1 MTQTKQTIFLIFI
14 RVFYSQKQDAS
25 RKAYWNLNIHRLFK
39 ALKTKWFTLGCTVNE
54 RSDVMKR
61 LAAEWEPQDA
71 VLICWPH
78 EKTAWA
84 PYLNEAE
91 AVFMDIAEAVAR
103 FEKLIVVVPD
113 KKCLHTK
120 LAARGVK
127 MENVALYEI
136 ESNDSWARD
145 FGPITIYE
153 NGKPVLLDFTFT
165 GWGGKF
171 EAALDN
177 QITAK
182 LHAAGAFGKTPLR
195 KVDLILEGGSIE
207 SDGAGTLLTTA
218 ECLLNPNRNAQLS
231 RKQVEEK
238 LAAELGFKK
247 FHWLNNGWLAGD
259 DTDAHID
266 TLARRCPNNTILYV
280 QCTDPADEHFLTFQ
294 ALEGELKQTGSR
306 LIPLPW
312 PKAKF
317 DTAGNRLP
325 ATYANFLIINGAVL
339 VPTYRDPANDACA
352 LAAVKKAF
360 PDREIIGIDCSALIL
375 QHGSLHC
382 VTMQIPKGVLC

>member
-1 MTQTKQTIFLIFI
+1 
-14 RVFYSQKQDAS
+14 
-25 RKAYWNLNIHRLFK
+25 
-39 ALKTKWFTLGCTVNE
+39 
-54 RSDVMKR
+54 MKR
-61 LAAEWEPQDA
+61 LPAEWEPQDA

-78 EKTAWA
+78 EKTDWA
-84 PYLNEAE
+84 PYLNEVE

-113 KKCLHTK
+113 ETCVRTK
-120 LAARGVK
+120 LAARGVN
-127 MENVALYEI
+127 MANVALYEI
-136 ESNDSWARD
+136 ESNDTWARD

-171 EAALDN
+171 EAGLDN
-177 QITAK
+177 QITAR

-207 SDGAGTLLTTA
+207 SDGAGALLTTA
-218 ECLLNPNRNAQLS
+218 ECLLNPNRNAHLEKQ
-231 RKQVEEK
+231 QVESLLTE
-238 LAAELGFKK
+238 ELGFGN
-247 FHWLNNGWLAGD
+247 FQWLNNGWLAGD

-266 TLARRCPNNTILYV
+266 TLARLCPDNTILYV
-280 QCTDPADEHFLTFQ
+280 RCDDPADEHFP
-294 ALEGELKQTGSR
+294 ALRNMEDELQKLPAYR
-306 LIPLPW
+306 LLPLPW

-317 DTAGNRLP
+317 DEDGNRLP

-339 VPTYRDPANDACA
+339 VPTYNDPADAAA
-352 LAAVKKAF
+352 LATVKKAF

-382 VTMQIPKGVLC
+382 VTMQIPEGVLV

>member
-1 MTQTKQTIFLIFI
+1 
-14 RVFYSQKQDAS
+14 
-25 RKAYWNLNIHRLFK
+25 
-39 ALKTKWFTLGCTVNE
+39 
-54 RSDVMKR
+54 MKR
-61 LAAEWEPQDA
+61 LPAEWEPQDA

-78 EKTAWA
+78 EKTDWA

-113 KKCLHTK
+113 EECVRTK
-120 LAARGVK
+120 LAARGVN
-127 MENVALYEI
+127 MQNVALYEI
-136 ESNDSWARD
+136 ESNDTWARD

-153 NGKPVLLDFTFT
+153 DEKPVLLDFTFN

-171 EAALDN
+171 EAGLDN
-177 QITAK
+177 QITEK
-182 LHAAGAFGKTPLR
+182 LHQRGAFGKTPLR
-195 KVDLILEGGSIE
+195 QVDLILEGGSIE
-207 SDGAGTLLTTA
+207 SDGAGTLLTTS
-218 ECLLNPNRNAQLS
+218 ECLLNPNRNKQLS
-231 RKQVEEK
+231 KTQVEKK
-238 LAAELGFKK
+238 LSAELGAKK
-247 FHWLNNGWLAGD
+247 FQWLENGALAGD

-266 TLARRCPNNTILYV
+266 TLARLCPDNTILYV
-280 QCTDPADEHFLTFQ
+280 QCTDPQDEHFKIFQ
-294 ALEGELKQTGSR
+294 SLENELKKTDFR

-317 DTAGNRLP
+317 DADGERLP

-339 VPTYRDPANDACA
+339 VPTYNDPSDFQA
-352 LAAVKKAF
+352 LETVKKAF

-382 VTMQIPKGVLC
+382 VTMQIPKGVL

>member
-1 MTQTKQTIFLIFI
+1 MEYRSTEKMESNTHTPTLPH
-14 RVFYSQKQDAS
+14 SNTPS
-25 RKAYWNLNIHRLFK
+25 LRLP
-39 ALKTKWFTLGCTVNE
+39 
-54 RSDVMKR
+54 
-61 LAAEWEPQDA
+61 AEWEPQDA

-78 EKTAWA
+78 EKTDWA

-113 KKCLHTK
+113 KECIRTK
-120 LAARGVK
+120 LAARGVNMK
-127 MENVALYEI
+127 NVALYEI
-136 ESNDSWARD
+136 ESNDTWARD

-171 EAALDN
+171 EAGLDN

-182 LHAAGAFGKTPLR
+182 LHKLGAFGKTPLR

-218 ECLLNPNRNAQLS
+218 ECLLNPNRNAQLN
-231 RKQVEEK
+231 RKQVEKLLTDEFSVEK
-238 LAAELGFKK
+238 FQ
-247 FHWLNNGWLAGD
+247 WLENGWLAGD

-266 TLARRCPNNTILYV
+266 TLARLCPGNTILYV
-280 QCTDPADEHFLTFQ
+280 QCTDPADEHFP
-294 ALEGELKQTGSR
+294 ALQTMENELKQTGSR
-306 LIPLPW
+306 LLPLPW
-312 PKAKF
+312 PKARF
-317 DTAGNRLP
+317 DASGERLP

-339 VPTYRDPANDACA
+339 VPVYNDPADFQA
-352 LAAVKKAF
+352 LETIGKAF
-360 PDREIIGIDCSALIL
+360 PDREVIGIDCSTLIL

-382 VTMQIPKGVLC
+382 VTMQIPKGVL

>member
-1 MTQTKQTIFLIFI
+1 M
-14 RVFYSQKQDAS
+14 
-25 RKAYWNLNIHRLFK
+25 N
-39 ALKTKWFTLGCTVNE
+39 
-54 RSDVMKR
+54 KR
-61 LAAEWEPQDA
+61 LPAEWEPQDA

-78 EKTAWA
+78 EKTDWA
-84 PYLNEAE
+84 PHLNEAE

-113 KKCLHTK
+113 PECLHTK

-136 ESNDSWARD
+136 ESNDTWARD

-153 NGKPVLLDFTFT
+153 DGKPVLLDFTFT
-165 GWGGKF
+165 GWGEKF

-195 KVDLILEGGSIE
+195 PIDLILEGGSIE
-207 SDGAGTLLTTA
+207 SDGQGTLLTTT

-231 RKQVEEK
+231 KTQVEEK
-238 LAAELGFKK
+238 LAAELGIEK
-247 FHWLNNGWLAGD
+247 FIWLNNGWLAGD

-266 TLARRCPNNTILYV
+266 TLACLCPDKTILYIK
-280 QCTDPADEHFLTFQ
+280 CTDPADEHFP
-294 ALEGELKQTGSR
+294 ALRNMEGELQKLPEYR

-312 PKAKF
+312 PKARF
-317 DTAGNRLP
+317 DGSGERLP

-339 VPTYRDPANDACA
+339 VPTYNDSTNDACA

-382 VTMQIPKGVLC
+382 VTMQIPKGVL

>member
-1 MTQTKQTIFLIFI
+1 MESNTHTPPLPRPGTRSL
-14 RVFYSQKQDAS
+14 
-25 RKAYWNLNIHRLFK
+25 RLP
-39 ALKTKWFTLGCTVNE
+39 
-54 RSDVMKR
+54 
-61 LAAEWEPQDA
+61 AEWEPQDA

-78 EKTAWA
+78 RKTDWA

-91 AVFMDIAEAVAR
+91 AVFKNIAEAVAR
-103 FEKLIVVVPD
+103 FEKLIVAAPD
-113 KKCLHTK
+113 ETDVRAK
-120 LAARGVK
+120 LEARGVN
-127 MENVALYEI
+127 MNNVALYPV
-136 ESNDSWARD
+136 ESNDTWARD
-145 FGPITIYE
+145 FGPVTIYE
-153 NGKPVLLDFTFT
+153 DSKPVLLDFTFT

-195 KVDLILEGGSIE
+195 TVDLILEGGSIE
-207 SDGAGTLLTTA
+207 SDGQGTLLTTA
-218 ECLLNPNRNAQLS
+218 ECLLNPNRNARLNKQ
-231 RKQVEEK
+231 QVEAR
-238 LAAELGFKK
+238 LATELGFKK
-247 FHWLNNGWLAGD
+247 FHWLENGWLAGD

-266 TLARRCPNNTILYV
+266 TLARLCPDKTILHV
-280 QCTDPADEHFLTFQ
+280 KCDDPADEHFP
-294 ALEGELKQTGSR
+294 ALHNMEDELQKLLEYS

-312 PKAKF
+312 PKARF
-317 DTAGNRLP
+317 DEDGNRLP

-339 VPTYRDPANDACA
+339 VPVYNDPADSAA

-382 VTMQIPKGVLC
+382 VTMQIPKGVL